1 MSPDWREYDFFR
13 APYGLSK
20 RTDQLEAEICY
31 DYELV
36 RECRPLIDH
45 ILLFPDRAKRAQEY
59 LQSVPDLA
67 RWAPNLKPGAY
78 SEYPE
83 HEPIIPLV
91 CLLTA
96 WFPAPWLSGQKPKRQ
111 RIVGRLVK
119 SYAHNRPLPL
129 RPYSEEYGKILELA
143 VRLDRKKGR
152 PYTIFLVPIEED
164 EPFET
169 TAARLIAA
177 RKALGHK
184 PRPASK
190 HHRYTRGAAAAL
202 YRLSC
207 YRLAKLSPEERDPLI
222 AELDF
227 LRLKNIDS
235 NISQKRKEVLTD
247 LRIRNYIS
255 LL

>member
-1 MSPDWREYDFFR
+1 VSFDWRELDFFR
-13 APYGLSK
+13 ARYGLSK

-36 RECRPLIDH
+36 RECKPLIDY
-45 ILLFPDRAKRAQEY
+45 ILSFPNRAERARSY
-59 LQSVPDLA
+59 LQRLPDYA
-67 RWAPNLKPGAY
+67 RWAPNLETGVC
-78 SEYPE
+78 SEHPE
-83 HEPIIPLV
+83 HEPIIPLA
-91 CLLTA
+91 CLLA
-96 WFPAPWLSGQKPKRQ
+96 SWFPAPWLSGQKTERQ
-111 RIVGRLVK
+111 RIVSQLAR

-129 RPYSEEYGKILELA
+129 HPYSEEYRKMLELS
-143 VRLDRKKGR
+143 VWLDRKEGR
-152 PYTIFLVPIEED
+152 PYTIFLVALAED

-169 TAARLIAA
+169 TTARLIAA

-202 YRLSC
+202 HRLSC
-207 YRLAKLSPEERDPLI
+207 YRLAKLPPENRDPLI

-227 LRLKNIDS
+227 LRMKNVDS
-235 NISQKRKEVLTD
+235 NISQKRKKVLID
-247 LRIRNYIS
+247 LRIRNYFS